1 MTIEVDRFP
10 DGRKKVIRKH
20 KTTDSNVRVEGKEIT
35 IVSKID
41 EVKLEDEVIEA
52 CNRDDLLRRI
62 PQLKES
68 VDKVMDDFFK
78 NSRRQ

>member
-62 PQLKES
+62 PQLKEK
-68 VDKVMDDFFK
+68 VDKVIDDFFK
-78 NSRRQ
+78 NRRRT